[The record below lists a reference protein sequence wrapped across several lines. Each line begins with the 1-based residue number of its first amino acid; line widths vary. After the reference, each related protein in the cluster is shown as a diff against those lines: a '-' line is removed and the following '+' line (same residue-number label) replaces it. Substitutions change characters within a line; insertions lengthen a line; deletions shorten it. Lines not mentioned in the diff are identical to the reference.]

1 MQAVKIVA
9 LCLVCLMV
17 ALAVIGL
24 FTPGEYE
31 VVRQTVIQAPRDTVF
46 AFLRMLK
53 NQERF
58 SVWADMDPAMER
70 DYRGTD
76 GTVGFVMAWR
86 SQNEDIGSG
95 EQEIIHIAEGERIT
109 VKDLPA
115 HITHR
120 DAGEGDMLRM
130 GRGMSL
136 RESVRAFE
144 YNLIM
149 KTIEDTGG
157 DRRAAAR
164 KLGIGLSTLYRKIEE
179 FEHNRESGNATMR

>member
-9 LCLVCLMV
+9 LCLVCLTV

-31 VVRQTVIQAPRDTVF
+31 VVRQTVIQAPRDSVF

-58 SVWADMDPAMER
+58 SAWADMDPAMER

-86 SQNEDIGSG
+86 SQNEDLGSG
-95 EQEIIHIAEGERIT
+95 EQEIIHIAEGERIDYELRFFEPFET
-109 VKDLPA
+109 TAKLYWLTEAVDSAATRVTWAFRGHLSFPRNLMLHVIDMNQKVGEDLERGLEKLKA
-115 HITHR
+115 LMETHQ
-120 DAGEGDMLRM
+120 
-130 GRGMSL
+130 
-136 RESVRAFE
+136 
-144 YNLIM
+144 
-149 KTIEDTGG
+149 
-157 DRRAAAR
+157 
-164 KLGIGLSTLYRKIEE
+164 
-179 FEHNRESGNATMR
+179 